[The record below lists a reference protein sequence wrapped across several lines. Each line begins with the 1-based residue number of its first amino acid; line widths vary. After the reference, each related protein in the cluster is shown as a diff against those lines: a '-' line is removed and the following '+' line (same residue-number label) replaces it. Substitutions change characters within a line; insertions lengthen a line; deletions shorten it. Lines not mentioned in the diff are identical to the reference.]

1 MSSSKVHCPHCNHST
16 MAVPQ
21 VPGDVMAVVACQSC
35 GQWSVLF
42 RGRAVPI
49 QREILEGGSIEDRQR
64 HLAEIISHF
73 LAAGLF
79 AQELSGFM
87 QGLTGHDLSGEV
99 SEADTEHASD
109 NAPAA
114 NVEPDLSTPITDEEC
129 VQFSEI
135 DLPLLDDPLAFRRIF
150 G

>member
-1 MSSSKVHCPHCNHST
+1 

-21 VPGDVMAVVACQSC
+21 IPGDVMAVVACQSC
-35 GQWSVLF
+35 GQWSVMF

-49 QREILEGGSIEDRQR
+49 QREVLEGGTMEDRQR

-87 QGLTGHDLSGEV
+87 QGFAGGDLSGQDKAMNAE
-99 SEADTEHASD
+99 SASGI
-109 NAPAA
+109 APDA
-114 NVEPDLSTPITDEEC
+114 NIAPDLSTPITDEEC

>member
-1 MSSSKVHCPHCNHST
+1 
-16 MAVPQ
+16 MAVPDI
-21 VPGDVMAVVACQSC
+21 PGDVMAVVACQSC

-49 QREILEGGSIEDRQR
+49 QRQILEGGTIEDRQR

-87 QGLTGHDLSGEV
+87 QGLTGADLSGKDG
-99 SEADTEHASD
+99 AAGA
-109 NAPAA
+109 APAS
-114 NVEPDLSTPITDEEC
+114 NTEPDLSTPISDKEC
-129 VQFSEI
+129 VEFAEI
-135 DLPLLDDPLAFRRIF
+135 DLPLLDDPQAFRRIF

>member
-1 MSSSKVHCPHCNHST
+1 
-16 MAVPQ
+16 MAVPDI
-21 VPGDVMAVVACQSC
+21 PGDVMAVVVCQSC
-35 GQWSVLF
+35 GQWSVIF

-49 QREILEGGSIEDRQR
+49 QREVLEGGTIEDRQR

-87 QGLTGHDLSGEV
+87 QELSGQNN
-99 SEADTEHASD
+99 AS
-109 NAPAA
+109 NTR
-114 NVEPDLSTPITDEEC
+114 PDLSTPITDKEC
-129 VQFSEI
+129 AEFADI
-135 DLPLLDDPLAFRRIF
+135 DLPLLDDPQAFRRIF

>member
-1 MSSSKVHCPHCNHST
+1 MKSSKVHCPHCNHST
-16 MAVPQ
+16 MAVPEI
-21 VPGDVMAVVACQSC
+21 PGDVMAVVACQSC

-49 QREILEGGSIEDRQR
+49 QRDILEGGSIEDRQR

-87 QGLTGHDLSGEV
+87 QGLTNEHLAEV
-99 SEADTEHASD
+99 G
-109 NAPAA
+109 
-114 NVEPDLSTPITDEEC
+114 NVFNTMPDLTTPISDQEC
-129 VQFSEI
+129 AQFSEI
-135 DLPLLDDPLAFRRIF
+135 DLPLLDDPQAFRRIF

>member
-1 MSSSKVHCPHCNHST
+1 MSSSKVHCPHCRHMT
-16 MAVPQ
+16 MAVPEM
-21 VPGDVMAVVACQSC
+21 PGDVMAVVACQSC

-49 QREILEGGSIEDRQR
+49 QREILEGGSLEERQR

-87 QGLTGHDLSGEV
+87 EGLSPEKLHW
-99 SEADTEHASD
+99 DTVRPPHL
-109 NAPAA
+109 
-114 NVEPDLSTPITDEEC
+114 EPDPTAPITDQEYR
-129 VQFSEI
+129 QFSEI
-135 DLPLLDDPLAFRRIF
+135 DLPLLDDAQAFRRIF

>member
-1 MSSSKVHCPHCNHST
+1 MSGSKVHCPHCNHST
-16 MAVPQ
+16 MAVPDI
-21 VPGDVMAVVACQSC
+21 PGDVMAVVVCQSC

-42 RGRAVPI
+42 RGRAMPI
-49 QREILEGGSIEDRQR
+49 QREILEGGSIEERQR

-87 QGLTGHDLSGEV
+87 KGLTGDDMSGP
-99 SEADTEHASD
+99 ANTANTASD
-109 NAPAA
+109 SNAA
-114 NVEPDLSTPITDEEC
+114 PDLSTPISDKEC
-129 VQFSEI
+129 AEFAEI
-135 DLPLLDDPLAFRRIF
+135 DLPLLDDAQAFRRIF

>member
-1 MSSSKVHCPHCNHST
+1 M
-16 MAVPQ
+16 MVPDM
-21 VPGDVMAVVACQSC
+21 PGDVMAVVACQSC

-42 RGRAVPI
+42 RGRAMPI
-49 QREILEGGSIEDRQR
+49 QRDILEGGTLEERQR

-87 QGLTGHDLSGEV
+87 QGLSTEPLSKDGQV
-99 SEADTEHASD
+99 SSTTPHA
-109 NAPAA
+109 NIA
-114 NVEPDLSTPITDEEC
+114 PDLSTPITDEET
-129 VQFSEI
+129 VQFAEI
-135 DLPLLDDPLAFRRIF
+135 DLPLLDDPQAFRRIF

>member
-1 MSSSKVHCPHCNHST
+1 MSSSKVHCPHCNHS
-16 MAVPQ
+16 AVTVPEM
-21 VPGDVMAVVACQSC
+21 PGDVMAVVACQSC
-35 GQWSVLF
+35 GQWSVFF

-49 QREILEGGSIEDRQR
+49 QREILEGGSMEDRQR

-87 QGLTGHDLSGEV
+87 QGLSPENPHW
-99 SEADTEHASD
+99 DTVPHNIA
-109 NAPAA
+109 
-114 NVEPDLSTPITDEEC
+114 PDLSSPITDQERA
-129 VQFSEI
+129 QFAEI
-135 DLPLLDDPLAFRRIF
+135 DLPLLDDARAFRRIF

>member
-1 MSSSKVHCPHCNHST
+1 

-87 QGLTGHDLSGEV
+87 R
-99 SEADTEHASD
+99 A
-109 NAPAA
+109 
-114 NVEPDLSTPITDEEC
+114 
-129 VQFSEI
+129 
-135 DLPLLDDPLAFRRIF
+135 
-150 G
+150 

>member
-1 MSSSKVHCPHCNHST
+1 MSSSSKVHCPHCNHTT
-16 MAVPQ
+16 MAVPEM
-21 VPGDVMAVVACQSC
+21 PGDVMAVVACQSC
-35 GQWSVLF
+35 GQWSVFF

-49 QREILEGGSIEDRQR
+49 QREILEGGTIEDRQR

-87 QGLTGHDLSGEV
+87 QGLSPENLHWDSIPPGI
-99 SEADTEHASD
+99 A
-109 NAPAA
+109 
-114 NVEPDLSTPITDEEC
+114 PDLSAPITDQEC

-135 DLPLLDDPLAFRRIF
+135 DLPLLDDPQTFRRIF